1 MEQWQENGGKL
12 ILKHKI
18 KIEKKEPYGGLL
30 ILH

>member
-1 MEQWQENGGKL
+1 MEQENDGKL
-12 ILKHKI
+12 ILKHKF